1 MKPYIYFISGVG
13 RVEVL
18 VGSRILSIPL
28 QPMAEELGK
37 TGLPTVLKRIL
48 EVLNN

>member
-1 MKPYIYFISGVG
+1 M
-13 RVEVL
+13 EVL

-28 QPMAEELGK
+28 QPMAELGK